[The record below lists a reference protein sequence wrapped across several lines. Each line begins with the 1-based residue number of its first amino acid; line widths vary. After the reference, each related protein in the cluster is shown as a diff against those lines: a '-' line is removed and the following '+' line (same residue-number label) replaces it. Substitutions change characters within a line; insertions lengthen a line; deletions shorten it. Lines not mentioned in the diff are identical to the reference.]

1 MAQPE
6 AAREVAAL
14 RKPRDDEVDMYG
26 LTHTGK
32 VRKDNQDHFLVCSLR
47 KQVQVHHTSL
57 PTGEALALP
66 GDRMAFLAMV
76 ADGVGGGT
84 KGEWASRLALE
95 TVTRYVADCMR
106 CYHQL
111 DSSDDSSF
119 HEALQEAAWRCHASV
134 VAEAEANPERRG
146 MATTL
151 TLWLAVWPRA
161 YLLQVGDSRFYVFR
175 DGELTRISRDQ
186 TMAQELVDKGVLTMS
201 TAFESR
207 WAHVL
212 SSAIGGQQTAPL
224 VTRMDQDWN
233 NVNLLCSDGLTK
245 HVSEERIA
253 ERIGAMTSAEQ
264 VCQDLLHDALDAGG
278 SDNISVIVVR
288 DVKKEA

>member
-1 MAQPE
+1 MAQPDT
-6 AAREVAAL
+6 AREVTAL
-14 RKPRDDEVDMYG
+14 RKPRDDEVDMFG
-26 LTHTGK
+26 VTHPGK
-32 VRKDNQDHFLVCSLR
+32 VRKENQDHFRVCSLR
-47 KQVQVHHTSL
+47 KQVQVHYTSL
-57 PTGEALALP
+57 PTGNALALP

-84 KGEWASRLALE
+84 KGETASRLALE

-106 CYHQL
+106 AYHQL
-111 DSSDDSSF
+111 DTTDDAAF
-119 HEALQEAAWRCHASV
+119 HDALQEAAWRSHASV

-161 YLLQVGDSRFYVFR
+161 YLLQVGDSRFYVYR

-186 TMAQELVDKGVLTMS
+186 TMAQELVDKGVLTVS

-212 SSAIGGQQTAPL
+212 SSSIGGQQTEPL

-245 HVSEERIA
+245 HVPEERIA
-253 ERIGAMTSAEQ
+253 ERLAGMTGAQQ
-264 VCQDLLHDALDAGG
+264 VCQDLLQDALDAGG
-278 SDNISVIVVR
+278 SDNISIVVVR
-288 DVKKEA
+288 DVKKG

>member
-6 AAREVAAL
+6 TAREVAAL
-14 RKPRDDEVDMYG
+14 RKPRDDEVDMFG
-26 LTHTGK
+26 VTHPGK
-32 VRKDNQDHFLVCSLR
+32 VRKENQDHFLVCSLR

-84 KGEWASRLALE
+84 KGEAASRLALE

-106 CYHQL
+106 AYQQL
-111 DSSDDSSF
+111 DTTDDATF
-119 HEALQEAAWRCHASV
+119 HDALQEAAWRCHASV
-134 VAEAEANPERRG
+134 VAEAEANPDRRG

-161 YLLQVGDSRFYVFR
+161 YLLQVGDSRFYVYR
-175 DGELTRISRDQ
+175 DGVLTRISRDQ

-201 TAFESR
+201 NAFESR

-212 SSAIGGQQTAPL
+212 SSSIGGQQTAPI

-245 HVSEERIA
+245 HVSEERIV
-253 ERIGAMTSAEQ
+253 ERLSAMTSAQQ
-264 VCQDLLHDALDAGG
+264 VCEDLLQDALDAGG
-278 SDNISVIVVR
+278 SDNISIIAVR
-288 DVKKEA
+288 DVKKGE